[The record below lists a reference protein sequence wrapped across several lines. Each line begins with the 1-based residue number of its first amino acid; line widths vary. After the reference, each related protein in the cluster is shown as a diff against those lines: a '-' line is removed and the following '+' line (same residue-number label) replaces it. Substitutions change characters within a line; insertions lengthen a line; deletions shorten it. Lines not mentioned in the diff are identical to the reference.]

1 MAEGFKIGDHVGWHS
16 EAGWVSGT
24 IIAIHTRD
32 FDYKGHTHHA
42 SQECPQYEIK
52 SDKTDHVAA
61 HKGRALELVRE

>member
-24 IIAIHTRD
+24 VIAIHTQD

-42 SQECPQYEIK
+42 SQECP
-52 SDKTDHVAA
+52 
-61 HKGRALELVRE
+61 VRDQERQDRSCRGSQGQGS